1 MIQWNKA
8 HYAKLRE
15 AITPGSVQTQ
25 AMLGSLQDRM
35 ESAGVTDPEMAAL
48 KQVYSLVMRE
58 AEVMT
63 INSLFHAL
71 ALVFFLALLL
81 MPLVKKV
88 SANAGS
94 ADAH

>member
-1 MIQWNKA
+1 
-8 HYAKLRE
+8 
-15 AITPGSVQTQ
+15 
-25 AMLGSLQDRM
+25 
-35 ESAGVTDPEMAAL
+35 
-48 KQVYSLVMRE
+48 MRE